1 MIDSLLSFSFATLVL
16 AVSPGPDNIY
26 VLSQSLAH
34 GMKSGIATT
43 AGLISGCIV
52 HTSLL
57 AFGVSALITESPNL
71 FYGLKVFGALYLLFL
86 AYKIL
91 RSNGTVSLSGNVP
104 KKTSEQLF
112 MQGVIM
118 NLLNPKVMIFFLA
131 FFPAFL
137 WDPKGETV
145 LQFYILGVTFMIVS
159 FAVFSIIAILSGSI
173 SRLLKRQPKIPIILN
188 WFQIIVFVGIAIFI
202 LIP

>member
-1 MIDSLLSFSFATLVL
+1 MIDNVLSFSLATLLL
-16 AVSPGPDNIY
+16 ALSPGPDNIY

-52 HTSLL
+52 HTTLL
-57 AFGVSALITESPNL
+57 AFGVSALITESPRL

-86 AYKIL
+86 AFKTFQN
-91 RSNGTVSLSGNVP
+91 NGAVSIGAAVP
-104 KKTSEQLF
+104 KKTSMQLF
-112 MQGVIM
+112 WQGVVM

-137 WDPKGETV
+137 WEPKAETV

-173 SRLLKRQPKIPIILN
+173 SRLLKRQPKIPIVLN
-188 WFQIIVFVGIAIFI
+188 WLQIVVFVAIAILI
-202 LIP
+202 LLA

>member
-43 AGLISGCIV
+43 TGLISGCIV

-137 WDPKGETV
+137 WDSKGETV

>member
-1 MIDSLLSFSFATLVL
+1 MIDTLLSFSFATLVL

-43 AGLISGCIV
+43 TGLISGCIV

-86 AYKIL
+86 AYKVL

-112 MQGVIM
+112 KQGVIM

-137 WDPKGETV
+137 WDPKGEAV

>member
-57 AFGVSALITESPNL
+57 AFGVSALITESPKL